1 MSNLYL
7 PKQAGATTVA
17 AIGYGVSQASKDQV
31 ASVIASVEKWGDDA
45 GIELGYTNDDM
56 PYGLPNGIGPEV
68 TAMKEAGVDYVI
80 TAFDQGGALAL
91 EQELERQ
98 GMSDV
103 LVQLPPGYAAAE
115 FAAANPDHLE
125 GAIPTTPT
133 RPLEPNP
140 HGPTTD

>member
-91 EQELERQ
+91 RSEEHTSELQSLMRI
-98 GMSDV
+98 S
-103 LVQLPPGYAAAE
+103 YAVFCLQQKKIQPTQAE
-115 FAAANPDHLE
+115 
-125 GAIPTTPT
+125 
-133 RPLEPNP
+133 
-140 HGPTTD
+140 